1 MGYISQADLLAFI
14 AANANPTV
22 SLAVL
27 NKHFGTES
35 RETVRMHLG
44 ALYRA
49 EKIDRQNGN
58 DGTVAYWTS
67 EHTKEAIA
75 KGFKSSRN
83 PPNPPV
89 VQASVAATNYLA
101 PGSTAPNPL
110 AVPPDTPM
118 PDIPPREQRV
128 VEKEIVAA
136 AVVEEP
142 AVEAVQA
149 ESKPEPEVAL
159 STEQQLVE
167 HQEQQAVAAEQPT
180 VPAVEEVRT
189 SSVGKAP
196 RLPPGSLRRPA
207 LTATVALSL
216 YHHDGKAYTLDQVE
230 RMHPEVSREDL
241 FRVLNVLLTKGY
253 ADRTIKRPYAWNWN
267 GNYDYPCASREDN
280 DVRLFIRLPAEE
292 KTGGDIIQQTAVKDD
307 SNLDAKVVLGPV
319 HSFENCRRQND
330 RRRPDPEVHS
340 VADKF
345 PEVELAK
352 PEVKPEERICT
363 HPEGCQSCNWCGFKT
378 SEPAVESAEQF
389 TGTINLST
397 NGDTSF
403 SASLSTEG
411 RLEMVIADCM
421 VALGPEQL
429 HKLITLIGPHYNPD
443 IHRI

>member
-1 MGYISQADLLAFI
+1 MGYISQADLLEFI

-35 RETVRMHLG
+35 RETIRMHLG

-67 EHTKEAIA
+67 EHTKAAIA

-110 AVPPDTPM
+110 AVPPDMPM

-128 VEKEIVAA
+128 VEKEIEA

-142 AVEAVQA
+142 AFETVQA
-149 ESKPEPEVAL
+149 EPKPEPEPEVAL

-167 HQEQQAVAAEQPT
+167 HQAVVAAQT
-180 VPAVEEVRT
+180 DVPAVEEVRT

-216 YHHDGKAYTLDQVE
+216 YHHDGKAYTLDQIE

-267 GNYDYPCASREDN
+267 GNYDYPCAAREDN

-292 KTGGDIIQQTAVKDD
+292 KTGGDIIQQTAIKND

-345 PEVELAK
+345 PEVALAK
-352 PEVKPEERICT
+352 PEAKVGERSCI
-363 HPEGCQSCNWCGFKT
+363 HPEGCQSCNWCGFK
-378 SEPAVESAEQF
+378 SEETKPEQF

-411 RLEMVIADCM
+411 RLEMVIADCL